1 MTSKGTIIVC
11 GHGPGISD
19 AVARRFG
26 REGHPVAIVAR
37 NADRLAEAARTLN
50 ADGVKA
56 AAFPC
61 DLADP
66 DAVQQLVGT
75 VRDRLGPIGI
85 VHWNAYTGGAG
96 DLTVGSPHE
105 LRTVIDC
112 AVIGLVAAVQSAL
125 PDLKAQRGAVLV
137 TGGGLGNLDPQVE
150 QMAVSWGA
158 MGLALSKAA
167 QRKAVALLH
176 QRLAGE
182 GVYVGEVVVTA
193 MVKGT
198 AFDRGNATLEP
209 AVVADRFWE
218 LAERR
223 DQVSVTQS

>member
-11 GHGPGISD
+11 GRGPGISD

-61 DLADP
+61 DLTDA

-85 VHWNAYTGGAG
+85 VHWNASTGGAG
-96 DLTVGSPHE
+96 DLAVGSPHE
-105 LRTVIDC
+105 LRAVFDC

-137 TGGGLGNLDPQVE
+137 TGGALGNLDPQLE
-150 QMAVSWGA
+150 
-158 MGLALSKAA
+158 AA
-167 QRKAVALLH
+167 GRELGRDGPGPQQGRSAQGRRPAPPAPRRRE
-176 QRLAGE
+176 RLRRRGRRDRP
-182 GVYVGEVVVTA
+182 
-193 MVKGT
+193 VKGT
-198 AFDRGNATLEP
+198 AFDRGNATLDP

-223 DQVSVTQS
+223 GQVSVTQS